1 MCTPSIL
8 HVYIKATILP
18 FPEHTA
24 EERLPEVASTD
35 DGELAGSLLCI
46 RRVDCGGVGGRRR
59 RCRRREFRLGD
70 QLQLGWCKLQ
80 NRWG

>member
-1 MCTPSIL
+1 MRTPSIL

-18 FPEHTA
+18 FSEHTA
-24 EERLPEVASTD
+24 EERLPEVASTG
-35 DGELAGSLLCI
+35 DGELAGSLLCF

-59 RCRRREFRLGD
+59 CRRREFRLGD
-70 QLQLGWCKLQ
+70 ELQLGWYKLQ